1 MVWGLLQ
8 SRSMNI
14 ASLLVGAGAGAG
26 LMYLLDPD
34 LGNRRRALMRD
45 QLLKARHLTEDAM
58 DATSRDMRNRARG
71 VVAELRA
78 RLIPEDVTDDVLEE
92 RVRAR
97 LGQTVRYAR
106 SIETSV
112 ADGAVTLR
120 GPVLADDVARVVRRV
135 GQVPGVKSVDNRLD
149 VHAEPDGVLGL
160 QGARP
165 STGEVLELPG
175 QLTPAASL
183 AAGLGGAL
191 LALWGLRRL
200 STAGVPVA
208 TIGMALLARGVRNP
222 ALGHLLEDL
231 RRTVGRR

>member
-1 MVWGLLQ
+1 
-8 SRSMNI
+8 MNI
-14 ASLLVGAGAGAG
+14 TSLLVGAGAGAG

-34 LGNRRRALMRD
+34 LGNRRRALVRD
-45 QLLKARHLTEDAM
+45 QLLRARHLTEDAM
-58 DATSRDMRNRARG
+58 DATSRDVRNRARG

-97 LGQTVRYAR
+97 LGQTIRYAR

-112 ADGAVTLR
+112 TDGAVTLR

-135 GQVPGVKSVDNRLD
+135 GQIPGVRAVDNRLD

-160 QGARP
+160 HGARR
-165 STGEVLELPG
+165 SAGGEVLELMQG
-175 QLTPAASL
+175 QLSPTARL
-183 AAGLGGAL
+183 ATGLAGAL

-200 STAGVPVA
+200 DAAGIPVA
-208 TIGMALLARGVRNP
+208 TIGMALLARGAGNP
-222 ALGHLLEDL
+222 AVGHLLEDL
-231 RRTVGRR
+231 RRAVGGR

>member
-1 MVWGLLQ
+1 
-8 SRSMNI
+8 MNI
-14 ASLLVGAGAGAG
+14 TSLLVGAGAGAG

-34 LGNRRRALMRD
+34 LGNRRRALVRD
-45 QLLKARHLTEDAM
+45 QLVRARHLTEDAM

-78 RLIPEDVTDDVLEE
+78 RLIPEDVSDDVLEE

-97 LGQTVRYAR
+97 LGQTIRYAR

-120 GPVLADDVARVVRRV
+120 GPVLEDDVARVVRRV
-135 GQVPGVKSVDNRLD
+135 GQIPGVKSVDNRLD
-149 VHAEPDGVLGL
+149 VHAEPDGILGL
-160 QGARP
+160 QGARRSAP
-165 STGEVLELPG
+165 GEVLELTPG
-175 QLTPAASL
+175 QLTPTASV

-208 TIGMALLARGVRNP
+208 TIGMALLARGARTP
-222 ALGHLLEDL
+222 ALADL
-231 RRTVGRR
+231 FHDVRRAISRR

>member
-1 MVWGLLQ
+1 
-8 SRSMNI
+8 MNI
-14 ASLLVGAGAGAG
+14 TSLLVGAGAGAG
-26 LMYLLDPD
+26 LMYLLDPAQ
-34 LGNRRRALMRD
+34 GNRRRALMRD
-45 QLLKARHLTEDAM
+45 QLVRARHLTEDAM

-78 RLIPEDVTDDVLEE
+78 RLIPEDVSDDVLEE

-106 SIETSV
+106 SIEASV

-120 GPVLADDVARVVRRV
+120 GPVLADDAARLVRRV

-149 VHAEPDGVLGL
+149 VHADPDGVLGL
-160 QGARP
+160 QGARR
-165 STGEVLELPG
+165 STRTGEVLELTPG
-175 QLTPAASL
+175 QLTPTARL

-200 STAGVPVA
+200 NTAGVPVA
-208 TIGMALLARGVRNP
+208 TIGMALLARGARNP
-222 ALGHLLEDL
+222 TLGDLLHDI
-231 RRTVGRR
+231 RRAVGRR